1 MDEEKILNQNKD
13 ERLLNSTIKCF
24 YEDKQKLDMYKK
36 STEEYNSEIKKLMS
50 KLDKDEFETDD
61 GLVAKI
67 NIQNRESFIDDKLI
81 EKIKESKVPGIIKT
95 KEYVDMDALEDA
107 IYNGRFD
114 ASTLTTCKTS
124 KKVIT
129 LKVSKRKEN

>member
-13 ERLLNSTIKCF
+13 EIALNFIIQCF

-114 ASTLTTCKTS
+114 ASTLTNCKTS

-129 LKVSKRKEN
+129 LKVSKQKEN

>member
-1 MDEEKILNQNKD
+1 MHENQNKD
-13 ERLLNSTIKCF
+13 EIALNFIIQCF

-81 EKIKESKVPGIIKT
+81 EKIKELNVSGIIKT
-95 KEYVDMDALEDA
+95 KEYVDIDELEDA
-107 IYNGRFD
+107 IYNGRIN
-114 ASTLTTCKTS
+114 ASELTNCKTS
-124 KKVIT
+124 KEVIT
-129 LKVSKRKEN
+129 LKVSQRKEK